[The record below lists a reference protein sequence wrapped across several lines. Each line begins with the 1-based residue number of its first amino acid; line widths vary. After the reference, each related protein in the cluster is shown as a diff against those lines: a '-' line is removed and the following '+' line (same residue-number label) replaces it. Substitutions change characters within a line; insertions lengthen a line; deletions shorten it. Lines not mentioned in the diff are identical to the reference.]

1 LLPLSVDANRRVHLT
16 SQGAVVDFSE
26 GFQRIVRGHW
36 VILAVCV
43 VLGVGVGIVVS
54 RNHHATYTATTRVAL
69 GSTTPQTEAEAAAIS
84 SVAQAIATS
93 SSQVRDA
100 LNAAKVPGDSGR
112 IARDDVSV
120 RSLGTSNIVEL
131 SVRDR
136 DPAVAQ
142 KVANALSAEVERAWL
157 AIGHGQTPQV
167 VKDLQSRLD
176 DLNQRIASLD
186 SQINTVVDPGK
197 GTDPVRTLLA
207 RREDLARQAAAL
219 ETERD
224 RVVSQDAL
232 DVRASIVQTASLPSS
247 ADNDGHA
254 QTIFLGGLVGLLV
267 GLGLA
272 ALVEALHPT
281 LIGSRRVAA
290 GAGTAL
296 LGRLDRLPEHGVAD
310 PVDVSEVAT
319 RIALAASVA
328 RVESVQ
334 LVAAPEVDLEPLA
347 TALGAD
353 RTPANGRKPRTRET
367 PILHISV
374 VDRARLQRGRSTG
387 LVIVSPTRVSAS
399 ALDEVRDLVA
409 ISGWPVLG
417 AVTYEQATLRHRV
430 VEHVNG
436 SGGDRAD
443 APDDS
448 TSSSFAAA
456 TASTPDHERGVQ

>member
-1 LLPLSVDANRRVHLT
+1 M
-16 SQGAVVDFSE
+16 DFSE
-26 GFQRIVRGHW
+26 AFQRIVRGHW
-36 VILAVCV
+36 IILTVCV
-43 VLGVGVGIVVS
+43 VLGIGVGIAVS
-54 RNHHATYTATTRVAL
+54 RNHQATYTATTRVAL
-69 GSTTPQTEAEAAAIS
+69 GSTTPQTEAEASAIS

-100 LNAAKVPGDSGR
+100 LNTAQIQRDAER
-112 IARDDVSV
+112 IARDDVTV

-131 SVRDR
+131 SVRDH
-136 DPAVAQ
+136 DPVAAR
-142 KVANALSAEVERAWL
+142 KIANTLSAELERAWL

-167 VKDLQSRLD
+167 VKDLNSRLD
-176 DLNQRIASLD
+176 DLNQKIGSLD

-207 RREDLARQAAAL
+207 RREDLARQATAL

-232 DVRASIVQTASLPSS
+232 DVRASIIQTAALPHS
-247 ADNDGHA
+247 ADGDGQA
-254 QTIFLGGLVGLLV
+254 QTIFLGGLVGLLI

-272 ALVEALHPT
+272 ALAEALRPT

-296 LGRLDRLPEHGVAD
+296 LGRLDRLPEQDAVE

-328 RVESVQ
+328 RVDAVQ

-347 TALGAD
+347 AALDAD
-353 RTPANGRKPRTRET
+353 RTPTNGRKPRTRET
-367 PILHISV
+367 PIPHISV
-374 VDRARLQRGRSTG
+374 VDRSRLHRGRATG
-387 LVIVSPTRVSAS
+387 LVIVSPTRLSAS

-417 AVTYEQATLRHRV
+417 AVTYEQASLLHRV
-430 VEHVNG
+430 VEHVNAAA
-436 SGGDRAD
+436 AD
-443 APDDS
+443 DDAAET
-448 TSSSFAAA
+448 TSSVAAR
-456 TASTPDHERGVQ
+456 TTTGPDQERGAQ